1 MLVIII
7 VLLLVSSFVGGVFL
21 FMNNRGGEEVGN
33 TGEIIV
39 TSSDTKSSSAQETDK
54 QDNESS
60 TKKTSTKILEIGY
73 PKARY
78 VRVSKNALIEKWE
91 ERPIVL
97 NEVYVYG
104 KDGKNIALKKPV
116 ATNSSGK
123 ETLSA
128 FNDGDEMTLGNTVSS
143 DKNNNQLQR
152 QNIEIDL
159 GSMQEI
165 QSVVLLM
172 KGIDKGLLVTLF
184 DDKLKDVSMTRELTI
199 EDTNKG
205 SKHKFDFG
213 TSKWSVLPVD
223 CVGKWSEWSKCSASC
238 VTDGSGS
245 KTGTQKRDWITL
257 RKAENGGKACVYDLN
272 KDGAKECKTSA
283 GTWTSW
289 SGCQRDP
296 MKCKG
301 FKYKKFELTEEGS
314 DGGLGCP
321 RGLDGVR
328 VLPCV
333 SKRAG
338 VYSYHDI
345 DCDSMY
351 YRVHKNPYN
360 PNHQR
365 VPWMI
370 DEDLYASIQNLDK
383 GVIGTTQE
391 YLGIIKPD
399 TRPYDMCEGN
409 WNRYA
414 YAKTGKI
421 PGVNDYYPKCSIV
434 PKDRYNNPDRTAARK
449 LDLEMIEK
457 EKEFTATNP
466 KPFRKITL

>member
-1 MLVIII
+1 MLVVII
-7 VLLLVSSFVGGVFL
+7 VLLLVSSFIGGVFL

-60 TKKTSTKILEIGY
+60 TKKTSIKTLEIGY

-78 VRVSKNALIEKWE
+78 VRVGKNALIEKWE

-104 KDGKNIALKKPV
+104 KDSKNIALKKPI

-128 FNDGDEMTLGNTVSS
+128 FNDGDEMTLGNTVSG

-184 DDKLKDVSMTRELTI
+184 DDKLNVVSMTRELTI

-213 TSKWSVLPVD
+213 TIKWSVLPVD
-223 CVGKWSEWSKCSASC
+223 CVGKWSEWSQCSAGCSEDGKQP
-238 VTDGSGS
+238 DGS
-245 KTGTQKRDWITL
+245 QKRDWITL
-257 RKAENGGKACVYDLN
+257 RKAENGGKACVYDVN
-272 KDGAKECKTSA
+272 KDGFKVCKGSTGS
-283 GTWTSW
+283 WTGW
-289 SGCQRDP
+289 SGCSRRCGTGSSTR
-296 MKCKG
+296 KFIVKTKG
-301 FKYKKFELTEEGS
+301 DGDGSTCPGGANGKTES
-314 DGGLGCP
+314 KNCNTHGCP
-321 RGLDGVR
+321 PRFTHPGYNLCGGWWDVFGNCDNECWNNPRCKAYMQANHEHGYRCRLYDNSHHCGNRPWDWSGAKVR
-328 VLPCV
+328 
-333 SKRAG
+333 
-338 VYSYHDI
+338 
-345 DCDSMY
+345 
-351 YRVHKNPYN
+351 N
-360 PNHQR
+360 PNY
-365 VPWMI
+365 
-370 DEDLYASIQNLDK
+370 YA
-383 GVIGTTQE
+383 
-391 YLGIIKPD
+391 P
-399 TRPYDMCEGN
+399 
-409 WNRYA
+409 
-414 YAKTGKI
+414 
-421 PGVNDYYPKCSIV
+421 
-434 PKDRYNNPDRTAARK
+434 
-449 LDLEMIEK
+449 
-457 EKEFTATNP
+457 
-466 KPFRKITL
+466 

>member
-213 TSKWSVLPVD
+213 TSKWSVSPVD
-223 CVGKWSEWSKCSASC
+223 CVGKWGPWSKCSAGCSEDGKQP
-238 VTDGSGS
+238 DGS
-245 KTGTQKRDWITL
+245 QKRDWITL
-257 RKAENGGKACVYDLN
+257 RKAENGGKVCVYDVN
-272 KDGAKECKTSA
+272 KDGFKVCKG
-283 GTWTSW
+283 GTGSWTGW
-289 SGCQRDP
+289 SGCSRRCGTGSSTRKFIVKTKGDGDGSTCP
-296 MKCKG
+296 GGANGKTESKKCN
-301 FKYKKFELTEEGS
+301 TH
-314 DGGLGCP
+314 GCP
-321 RGLDGVR
+321 
-328 VLPCV
+328 
-333 SKRAG
+333 SKF
-338 VYSYHDI
+338 V
-345 DCDSMY
+345 
-351 YRVHKNPYN
+351 
-360 PNHQR
+360 
-365 VPWMI
+365 
-370 DEDLYASIQNLDK
+370 
-383 GVIGTTQE
+383 
-391 YLGIIKPD
+391 
-399 TRPYDMCEGN
+399 
-409 WNRYA
+409 
-414 YAKTGKI
+414 
-421 PGVNDYYPKCSIV
+421 
-434 PKDRYNNPDRTAARK
+434 
-449 LDLEMIEK
+449 
-457 EKEFTATNP
+457 
-466 KPFRKITL
+466 

>member
-1 MLVIII
+1 MLVVII
-7 VLLLVSSFVGGVFL
+7 VLLLVSSFIGGVFL

-60 TKKTSTKILEIGY
+60 TKKTSIKTLEIGY

-78 VRVSKNALIEKWE
+78 VRVGKNALIEKWE

-104 KDGKNIALKKPV
+104 KDSKNIALKKPI

-128 FNDGDEMTLGNTVSS
+128 FNDGDEMTLGNTVSG

-184 DDKLKDVSMTRELTI
+184 DDKLNVVSMTRELTI

-213 TSKWSVLPVD
+213 TIKWSVLPVD
-223 CVGKWSEWSKCSASC
+223 CVGKWSEWSQCS
-238 VTDGSGS
+238 VTCNLTGEDSV
-245 KTGTQKRDWITL
+245 GTQKRDWITL
-257 RKAENGGKACVYDLN
+257 RKAENGGKACVYDIN
-272 KDGAKECKTSA
+272 KDGFKV
-283 GTWTSW
+283 
-289 SGCQRDP
+289 
-296 MKCKG
+296 CKG
-301 FKYKKFELTEEGS
+301 SSGSWTGWDGKCHYSDEGKRPRYERNCSGTQNRKFIVKTKGD
-314 DGGLGCP
+314 DGGSTCP
-321 RGLDGVR
+321 GGAGG
-328 VLPCV
+328 
-333 SKRAG
+333 KTETRACTNQ
-338 VYSYHDI
+338 
-345 DCDSMY
+345 DCAN
-351 YRVHKNPYN
+351 HNAAYN
-360 PNHQR
+360 RERSACNH
-365 VPWMI
+365 
-370 DEDLYASIQNLDK
+370 
-383 GVIGTTQE
+383 
-391 YLGIIKPD
+391 IIKSLSRD
-399 TRPYDMCEGN
+399 ICMRQL
-409 WNRYA
+409 R
-414 YAKTGKI
+414 GK
-421 PGVNDYYPKCSIV
+421 Y
-434 PKDRYNNPDRTAARK
+434 
-449 LDLEMIEK
+449 E
-457 EKEFTATNP
+457 
-466 KPFRKITL
+466 